1 MTNSTDFYS
10 RNYVITAKGSLA
22 GSKAH
27 RQLIYPMKHA
37 LALILACC
45 TLVAQDKAAVPAP
58 IDLFDPVEDAKNGKI
73 AKEARALSKSAE
85 IGLLVAQINSLAD
98 SIKQNDELAKRML
111 SAAGTKGISF
121 EAASALTKSYV
132 DISMLALE
140 QRKLWTQTLS
150 RVMDLSK

>member
-1 MTNSTDFYS
+1 
-10 RNYVITAKGSLA
+10 
-22 GSKAH
+22 
-27 RQLIYPMKHA
+27 MKHA
-37 LALILACC
+37 LALLLLSCVLC
-45 TLVAQDKAAVPAP
+45 AQDKPAAS
-58 IDLFDPVEDAKNGKI
+58 DPLEEAKNGKI
-73 AKEARALSKSAE
+73 AQDGRALSKSAE

-121 EAASALTKSYV
+121 EAASAFTKSYV